1 MLSFGLVF
9 FGTPHD
15 GPTVDTKVRFG
26 KICAA
31 IAQAL
36 PGNPSNDIMQA
47 LEKGT
52 LFSDHLHEHFRQQ
65 LEQYQIVSFYEG
77 IGNVGLPPPWSIL
90 TDEESSYHE
99 TQPFLVSLGIEKI
112 S

>member
-1 MLSFGLVF
+1 
-9 FGTPHD
+9 
-15 GPTVDTKVRFG
+15 VDTKVRFG

-77 IGNVGLPPPWSIL
+77 IGNVRTCPLLDRCLAKEVSL
-90 TDEESSYHE
+90 CLE
-99 TQPFLVSLGIEKI
+99 TRPFLVSLVIERI

>member
-1 MLSFGLVF
+1 MLTDSSFGLVF

-26 KICAA
+26 RICTA
-31 IAQAL
+31 IAQGL
-36 PGNPSNDIMQA
+36 PGNPSNDMMQA

-77 IGNVGLPPPWSIL
+77 IGNVSSSPP
-90 TDEESSYHE
+90 
-99 TQPFLVSLGIEKI
+99 
-112 S
+112 